1 LRISPS
7 RWEKY
12 IPTDFVVVDI
22 EEDYEI
28 PILLGRPFLATAGAV
43 INVKNGKIIFH
54 VGDEKIEFEIS
65 NLMKGPSIFDSC
77 CMIDVIDLCV
87 K

>member
-1 LRISPS
+1 M
-7 RWEKY
+7 
-12 IPTDFVVVDI
+12 VVDI